1 MKKRLSLVATGA
13 LALSLAWVAPVQAND
28 QLIANICQYVQ
39 ADNKTRLRK
48 KLKESR
54 IKVRTIYDGIKCN
67 GESMIRSA
75 MTNNADGV
83 GVFLVKK
90 LSAAQLK
97 AKEQDGQSVL
107 EWASAHG
114 HGGSTIVS
122 AINDRIGG

>member
-1 MKKRLSLVATGA
+1 MKTRLSLVATGA

-39 ADNKTRLRK
+39 ADNKSRLRK

-114 HGGSTIVS
+114 HGDSTIVS